1 MDCSNLEKLSDK
13 IYKSVEGYFIYKDNE
28 WSFLPL
34 DKQLTIN
41 ILSNIIDTL
50 KDLNELQRIS

>member
-1 MDCSNLEKLSDK
+1 MNHHSLEKISDK
-13 IYKSVEGYFIYKDNE
+13 IYKSIEGYFIYKDNE